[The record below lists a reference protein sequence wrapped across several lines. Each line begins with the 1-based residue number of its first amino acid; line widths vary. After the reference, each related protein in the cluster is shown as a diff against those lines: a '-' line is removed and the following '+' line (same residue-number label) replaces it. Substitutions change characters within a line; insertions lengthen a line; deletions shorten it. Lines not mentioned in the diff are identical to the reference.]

1 MYIEKN
7 DTIKLLDQTAVRI
20 SDSGYAIVD
29 CEWIMDQLPSN
40 FSRLYFI
47 CSGEGEISYA
57 GQTVILRPCH
67 MYLIPPGLQFE
78 YGCENSMEK
87 IFFHI
92 SVILQNNFDLF
103 DNLSKCYELPLEPGY
118 TEKLI
123 EAYRTKDIFRVQ
135 AAIHTA
141 LARFSECIDLY
152 QRLHQTYSQLILD
165 AFRYIEANLSARLTV
180 KEISSHLMVSVS
192 SLSKRF
198 HTEVG
203 CSTSQYIDM
212 LIMQKAKYLL
222 QSSDLSIGQIADQL
236 HFCDRFYFARF
247 FRKHAEETPSLFR
260 RRYAGKR

>member
-1 MYIEKN
+1 M
-7 DTIKLLDQTAVRI
+7 
-20 SDSGYAIVD
+20 
-29 CEWIMDQLPSN
+29 
-40 FSRLYFI
+40 
-47 CSGEGEISYA
+47 
-57 GQTVILRPCH
+57 
-67 MYLIPPGLQFE
+67 
-78 YGCENSMEK
+78 
-87 IFFHI
+87 
-92 SVILQNNFDLF
+92 FD
-103 DNLSKCYELPLEPGY
+103 DLSKCYELPLEPGY
-118 TEKLI
+118 AENLI
-123 EAYRTKDIFRVQ
+123 ESYRAKDIFRVQ
-135 AAIHTA
+135 AAIYTA
-141 LARFSECIDLY
+141 LARFSEYIDLY

-165 AFRYIEANLSARLTV
+165 AFRYIEANLSASLTV

-260 RRYAGKR
+260 RRFAGKK

>member
-7 DTIKLLDQTAVRI
+7 DTIKLIDQISVRI

-29 CEWIMDQLPSN
+29 REWIMDQLPSN

-67 MYLIPPGLQFE
+67 MYLIPPGLQFD

-87 IFFHI
+87 IYFHI

-103 DNLSKCYELPLEPGY
+103 SDLSKCYELPLKQAY
-118 TEKLI
+118 VEKLV
-123 EAYRTKDIFRVQ
+123 EAYRAKDIFQVQ

-141 LARFSECIDLY
+141 IARFAESIDLY
-152 QRLHQTYSQLILD
+152 QRLHQAYSQQILD
-165 AFRYIEANLSARLTV
+165 AFRYIEANLSASLTV

-198 HTEVG
+198 RAEVG

-212 LIMQKAKYLL
+212 LIMQRAKYLL
-222 QSSDLSIGQIADQL
+222 QSSDMSIGQIADQL

-247 FRKHAEETPSLFR
+247 FRKHSEETPSLFR
-260 RRYAGKR
+260 RRYAGKK

>member
-1 MYIEKN
+1 
-7 DTIKLLDQTAVRI
+7 
-20 SDSGYAIVD
+20 
-29 CEWIMDQLPSN
+29 MDQLPSN

-67 MYLIPPGLQFE
+67 MYLIPPGLQFD
-78 YGCENSMEK
+78 YGCENNMEK
-87 IFFHI
+87 IYFHI

-103 DNLSKCYELPLEPGY
+103 SDLSKCYELPLKQDY
-118 TEKLI
+118 VEKLV
-123 EAYRTKDIFRVQ
+123 EAYRAKDIFQVQ

-141 LARFSECIDLY
+141 IARFAESIDLY
-152 QRLHQTYSQLILD
+152 QRLHQAYSQQILD
-165 AFRYIEANLSARLTV
+165 AFRYIEANLSASLTV

-198 HTEVG
+198 RAEVG

-212 LIMQKAKYLL
+212 LIMQRAKYLL
-222 QSSDLSIGQIADQL
+222 QSSDMSIGQIADQL

-247 FRKHAEETPSLFR
+247 FRKHSEETPSLFR
-260 RRYAGKR
+260 RRYAGKK